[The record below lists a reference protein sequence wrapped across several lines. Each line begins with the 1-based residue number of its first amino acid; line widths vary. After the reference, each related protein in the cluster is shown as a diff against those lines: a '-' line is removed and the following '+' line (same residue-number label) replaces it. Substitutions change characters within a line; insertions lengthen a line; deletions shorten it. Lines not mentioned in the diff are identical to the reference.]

1 VRRVLR
7 IAVVGALS
15 WPLMVSARAQA
26 PASPSF
32 GSKVLVD
39 NDRVR
44 IMRLSVPVGFRDPV
58 SVTPNDQIAIQA
70 TPGEME
76 IVINGQK
83 TVGHVDPGTVFYVP
97 KSTPHQFSNAG
108 QTAYD
113 TIVVML
119 K

>member
-1 VRRVLR
+1 MR
-7 IAVVGALS
+7 LS
-15 WPLMVSARAQA
+15 LIGTLMLPLIVSARQTA
-26 PASPSF
+26 PAGPAFASR
-32 GSKVLVD
+32 VLVD
-39 NDRVR
+39 NERVR
-44 IMRLSVPVGFRDPV
+44 IQRLTVPVGFRDPV

-76 IVINGQK
+76 IVIGGQK
-83 TVGHVDPGTVFYVP
+83 TLGRVEPGSVFYVP
-97 KSTPHQFSNAG
+97 KNVPHQFSNAG